1 MAKVI
6 NLSRLMTYLNA
17 LVMMNLNM
25 KIAEIKINQILKD
38 GLYFLEKKSHQ

>member
-38 GLYFLEKKSHQ
+38 GLYFLEEKSHQ